1 MANNSLVK
9 KLQIKPGQRAVIIN
23 PPPGHI
29 EALGELPEGVE
40 LADKP
45 TGKFDF
51 VQLFVKDS
59 AELNR
64 FAKKAINT
72 IKYDGLLW
80 ICYPKGTSKIKS
92 DLNRD
97 VIWELLKQ
105 HGLLGVSLIS
115 IDNVWS
121 AMRFRPA
128 EKVGS

>member
-1 MANNSLVK
+1 MANSSLVK

-23 PPPGHI
+23 PPPGYI
-29 EALGELPEGVE
+29 DALGELPEGVE
-40 LADKP
+40 LAEKP

-59 AELNR
+59 EELNR
-64 FAKKAINT
+64 FLKKAT
-72 IKYDGLLW
+72 GAVKYDGLLW
-80 ICYPKGTSKIKS
+80 TCYPKGASKMKT

-97 VIWELLKQ
+97 VLWDLLKQ
-105 HGLLGVSLIS
+105 QGLLGVSLIS

-128 EKVGS
+128 DKVNP

>member
-1 MANNSLVK
+1 MANSPLAK
-9 KLQIKPGQRAVIIN
+9 KLLIKPGYRVIIIN
-23 PPPGHI
+23 PPPGYI

-40 LADKP
+40 LAEKP

-64 FAKKAINT
+64 FLKKAISAV
-72 IKYDGLLW
+72 KPDGLLW
-80 ICYPKGTSKIKS
+80 ISYPKRTSKVQS

-97 VIWELLKQ
+97 VIWDLLKQ
-105 HGLLGVSLIS
+105 HGLVGVSLIS

-121 AMRFRPA
+121 AMRFRPVDQVSA
-128 EKVGS
+128 